1 MGDRSDYLKSL
12 VKRAADRAG
21 ARVTKLGPVAA
32 IRRFARD
39 AARRRTV
46 IDDRMLSS
54 AVARLD
60 GVDGASVATR
70 RGVVRIDAT
79 FESGDHV
86 ALGLV
91 PAGATFAPRGAKEL
105 RFRVVPPEAATQRH
119 ASDVVGAVAGEVAR
133 VLWALFLRD
142 EDDLGGAIVDRDR
155 DLFRIDL
162 RTIPA
167 VRNQGQSGPL
177 AMMMDA
183 LEPGTL
189 EAVDGALEVQLRL
202 PNLPL

>member
-1 MGDRSDYLKSL
+1 MSDRSDYLKSL
-12 VKRAADRAG
+12 VKRAADRAS
-21 ARVTKLGPVAA
+21 ARVGRIGPVAA

-54 AVARLD
+54 AVARIK

-70 RGVVRIDAT
+70 QGVIRIDAT
-79 FESGDHV
+79 FDGGDHV

-105 RFRVVPPEAATQRH
+105 RFRVVPPEAATKRH
-119 ASDVVGAVAGEVAR
+119 ASDVAAAIAGEVAR

-142 EDDLGGAIVDRDR
+142 EEDLGGAIVDRDQ

-167 VRNQGQSGPL
+167 VRSQGRSGPL
-177 AMMMDA
+177 GMMMDA
-183 LEPGTL
+183 LEPGTID
-189 EAVDGALEVQLRL
+189 AVDGALEVQLKL
-202 PNLPL
+202 PTLPL